1 MRKLLLVVVAM
12 PVAVFWGFWAS
23 AELTLWLKYQH
34 AADEACAR
42 GEYNRAEHLYK
53 AAERE
58 SAITLPADNF
68 RLAST
73 LDGLGTVYMAQ
84 GRLDEADAVFQRAL
98 AMKKKVLGPHTR
110 EIPETV
116 LHIAD
121 LRYAQGRYDEVE
133 RLYRHALLI
142 LVRDQTDI
150 GVTRA
155 LNGLARYYRLQGDAL
170 QAESLLERARKIHV
184 DARRRNHPAMADTLV
199 ELARLYAFEGRDAES
214 IPLYD
219 KACAIRAKKLGM
231 HHPQTAASFEE
242 FAQALHRL
250 DRIEESEDLRERARA
265 IRARHTEVEEQYA
278 NAQAPLL

>member
-1 MRKLLLVVVAM
+1 MQRLRGVGLAISLVVLWNS
-12 PVAVFWGFWAS
+12 AVS
-23 AELTLWLKYQH
+23 AELTLWLKYH
-34 AADEACAR
+34 YAADEACAR
-42 GEYNRAEHLYK
+42 GEFNRAEHLYK

-58 SAITLPADNF
+58 SVITLPADNF

-73 LDGLGTVYMAQ
+73 LDGLGAVHVAQ
-84 GRLDEADAVFQRAL
+84 GRLDEADAVLQRAL
-98 AMKKKVLGPHTR
+98 AMKEKVLGPHTR
-110 EIPETV
+110 ELPKTI

-170 QAESLLERARKIHV
+170 KAETLLERAQKIHV

-199 ELARLYAFEGRDAES
+199 ELARLYAFEGRDDES
-214 IPLYD
+214 LPLYD
-219 KACAIRAKKLGM
+219 KASAIRAEKLGM
-231 HHPQTAASFEE
+231 HHPLTAASFEE

-250 DRIEESEDLRERARA
+250 GRLQESEDLRERAQT
-265 IRARHTEVEEQYA
+265 IRARHTEFEERYA